1 MASFLARLFMGL
13 LLPELGLS
21 QDPGLLLIGKVKL
34 FNFVSQPKLH
44 E

>member
-21 QDPGLLLIGKVKL
+21 QDPGFDAIGKVKP
-34 FNFVSQPKLH
+34 FDFIAQPKLH
-44 E
+44 R

>member
-21 QDPGLLLIGKVKL
+21 QDPGLIVIGKVKP
-34 FNFVSQPKLH
+34 FDFVTQSKLH
-44 E
+44 R